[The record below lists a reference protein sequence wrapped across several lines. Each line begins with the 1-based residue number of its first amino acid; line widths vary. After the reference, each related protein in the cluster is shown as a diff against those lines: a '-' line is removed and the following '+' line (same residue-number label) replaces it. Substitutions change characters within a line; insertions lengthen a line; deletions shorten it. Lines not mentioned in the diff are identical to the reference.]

1 VARDVMTIRL
11 EQTFRARLQVAAK
24 RRRVTP
30 SAAARLA
37 IEDWLEAEEGQAS
50 GRPWDELRDLLGT
63 VHGGD
68 PGRSARGREWIATKL
83 HRRTARRK
91 K

>member
-1 VARDVMTIRL
+1 MARDVMTIRL

-37 IEDWLEAEEGQAS
+37 IEDWLHAEEGRAS
-50 GRPWDELRDLLGT
+50 GRPWDDLRDLVGS

-68 PGRSARGREWIATKL
+68 AGRSPRGRDWIATTRG
-83 HRRTARRK
+83 RRATRRK